1 MKASAGIVL
10 DDDVDEDDEDE
21 LLADVDTEAEV
32 PILDEGL
39 DLDAIID
46 SGTPAMPSN
55 MGGGFSDA
63 ACFFCVGCGRYR
75 SGCINKL
82 STACAWYMVS
92 FVCQQVKKNY

>member
-32 PILDEGL
+32 PILDE